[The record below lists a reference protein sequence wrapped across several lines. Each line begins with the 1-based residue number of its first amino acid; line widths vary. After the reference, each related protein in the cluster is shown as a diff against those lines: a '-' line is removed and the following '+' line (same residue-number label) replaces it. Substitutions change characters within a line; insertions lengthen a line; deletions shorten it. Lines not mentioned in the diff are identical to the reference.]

1 MWLFGQSL
9 DDPNRVLTD
18 LHAPA
23 QCDWNTA
30 VDLGRWSEPPDSE
43 AHHDYPAQPSVD
55 TFYHL
60 CCLYVPQ
67 HHLRE
72 QNSDHGITNVSRVAR
87 FRHSHPRHDC
97 DSARCCSPISFHTRH
112 AAERA
117 ASEQVEL
124 PFAISSPARSVP
136 GAQHWF
142 ECLAVIVI
150 TGF

>member
-1 MWLFGQSL
+1 MWLFGQSS

-43 AHHDYPAQPSVD
+43 AHHVYPAQPSVD

-60 CCLYVPQ
+60 RCLYVPQ
-67 HHLRE
+67 HHLTE
-72 QNSDHGITNVSRVAR
+72 QNSDHRIADVSRVDW
-87 FRHSHPRHDC
+87 FRHCHPRHEC
-97 DSARCCSPISFHTRH
+97 DTSLCCP
-112 AAERA
+112 AASLFTADRA

-124 PFAISSPARSVP
+124 PLAISSPARSVP